1 LHEDVP
7 PTILSRRRHPSPPQH
22 LPLTAAAERPRVF
35 VNDKQ
40 QRNMAPAGKKKGKE
54 PAKEEEPEE
63 ESDESDEES
72 TDDESEEEEDLD
84 GSSGDE
90 SDEEIMVDFEF
101 KDPTEID
108 FHGLKALLGNFLDG
122 AEFSSS
128 PLCDAIIAQK
138 TVGTV
143 IKAQGAGD
151 EMDPVAVMSV
161 MNIQDKKDTAYI
173 KEIAA
178 YLKNRCPKD
187 LQDKL
192 NDAFTSKE
200 VGFLINERVI
210 NIPPET
216 ASPLVEGLFDEI
228 GWATEDEPTEELR
241 DSFKFSKYLMFC
253 RLYRDDDPEEEAGQ
267 KRKRDGEPMMMY
279 VRPEDEF
286 FHQACDWSFMWK
298 VKDTE
303 DKGDIQDI
311 KPMRLCMLVDASVV
325 PGVREKLKKQFPAA

>member
-1 LHEDVP
+1 VRRNHSAED
-7 PTILSRRRHPSPPQH
+7 R
-22 LPLTAAAERPRVF
+22 
-35 VNDKQ
+35 
-40 QRNMAPAGKKKGKE
+40 
-54 PAKEEEPEE
+54 
-63 ESDESDEES
+63 
-72 TDDESEEEEDLD
+72 
-84 GSSGDE
+84 
-90 SDEEIMVDFEF
+90 
-101 KDPTEID
+101 
-108 FHGLKALLGNFLDG
+108 
-122 AEFSSS
+122 
-128 PLCDAIIAQK
+128 
-138 TVGTV
+138 GTV

-161 MNIQDKKDTAYI
+161 MNIQDKKDAAYM

-192 NDAFTSKE
+192 NEAFTSKG

-241 DSFKFSKYLMFC
+241 ESFKFSKYLMFC

-286 FHQACDWSFMWK
+286 FHQACEWSFMWK

>member
-1 LHEDVP
+1 MG
-7 PTILSRRRHPSPPQH
+7 S
-22 LPLTAAAERPRVF
+22 
-35 VNDKQ
+35 
-40 QRNMAPAGKKKGKE
+40 AGKKKGTE

-63 ESDESDEES
+63 ESDEES
-72 TDDESEEEEDLD
+72 TEDESEEEEDLD
-84 GSSGDE
+84 GSSDDE
-90 SDEEIMVDFEF
+90 SEEEIMVDFEF
-101 KDPTEID
+101 QDPTEID
-108 FHGLKALLGNFLDG
+108 FHGLKALLGNYLDG

-151 EMDPVAVMSV
+151 ELDPVAVMSV
-161 MNIQDKKDTAYI
+161 MNVQEKKDATYI

-187 LQDKL
+187 LKDKL
-192 NDAFTSKE
+192 NEAFTSKG

-241 DSFKFSKYLMFC
+241 ESFNFSKYLMFS
-253 RLYRDDDPEEEAGQ
+253 RVYRDDNPEEEAGQ
-267 KRKRDGEPMMMY
+267 
-279 VRPEDEF
+279 
-286 FHQACDWSFMWK
+286 
-298 VKDTE
+298 
-303 DKGDIQDI
+303 
-311 KPMRLCMLVDASVV
+311 
-325 PGVREKLKKQFPAA
+325 

>member
-1 LHEDVP
+1 
-7 PTILSRRRHPSPPQH
+7 
-22 LPLTAAAERPRVF
+22 
-35 VNDKQ
+35 
-40 QRNMAPAGKKKGKE
+40 MAPQEKKKGKE
-54 PAKEEEPEE
+54 PAKEEPEE
-63 ESDESDEES
+63 ESE
-72 TDDESEEEEDLD
+72 ESEEEDSEEESDSEDEVDLD
-84 GSSGDE
+84 GSSDDE
-90 SDEEIMVDFEF
+90 EEIMVDFEF
-101 KDPTEID
+101 QDPTEID
-108 FHGLKALLGNFLDG
+108 FHGLKALLGNYLDG

-187 LQDKL
+187 LKDKL
-192 NDAFTSKE
+192 NEAFNSKG
-200 VGFLINERVI
+200 VGFLLNERVI

-228 GWATEDEPTEELR
+228 GWATEDEPTQELR
-241 DSFKFSKYLMFC
+241 ESFKFSKYLIFS
-253 RLYRDDDPEEEAGQ
+253 RLYRDDEPEEEAGQ

-279 VRPEDEF
+279 TRPEDEF
-286 FHQACDWSFMWK
+286 FHQSCEWSFMWK
-298 VKDTE
+298 VKDAE
-303 DKGDIQDI
+303 DKSDIQDI
-311 KPMRLCMLVDASVV
+311 KPMRLCMFVDARVV
-325 PGVREKLKKQFPAA
+325 PEVREKLKKQFGAAA